1 MKLML
6 QRGDRC
12 CLVAQSCPTLCNP
25 RLPCPSLSQTAQ
37 THVHWAG
44 DAIQPSHPQSP
55 PSPPAFNLSQHQ
67 GLFQGVSSLLSLNVK
82 PHKFQR
88 YEEQVCGAA
97 CVTVECE
104 LGHVVI
110 EGCPQGGNIGDG
122 IKIQGEGP
130 EGQHVQGP
138 CGSREHSPLEEL
150 TKPEGEGGGLGPPS
164 KGEGGCTLWLWLERS
179 AVVISCLHAC

>member
-1 MKLML
+1 ML

-12 CLVAQSCPTLCNP
+12 CLVARSCPTLCNP
-25 RLPCPSLSQTAQ
+25 RLPCSSLSLRLLKLVSIERVMPFN
-37 THVHWAG
+37 HR
-44 DAIQPSHPQSP
+44 IRSLPLLLP
-55 PSPPAFNLSQHQ
+55 PSIFPSIRVFPKELALCSP
-67 GLFQGVSSLLSLNVK
+67 LNVK

-88 YEEQVCGAA
+88 YKEQVCGAA

-110 EGCPQGGNIGDG
+110 GGCPQGGNVGAG
-122 IKIQGEGP
+122 IKSQGEGP
-130 EGQHVQGP
+130 EGQHVRGP

-150 TKPEGEGGGLGPPS
+150 TEPEGEGGGLGPPS

-179 AVVISCLHAC
+179 AVAKSCLRRTC